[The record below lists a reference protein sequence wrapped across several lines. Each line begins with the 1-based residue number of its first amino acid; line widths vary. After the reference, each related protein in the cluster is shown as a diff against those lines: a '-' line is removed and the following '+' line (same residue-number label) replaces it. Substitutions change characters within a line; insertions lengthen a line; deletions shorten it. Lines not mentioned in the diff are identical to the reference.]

1 MSPPEF
7 LRESLVEKITFEL
20 ARTGLQ
26 PQHLA
31 IEITETVMIEDMP
44 NPNEYARTA
53 AAGHERAFGQLGHR
67 VYQLKLFARKISTQ
81 SNFNFCLA

>member
-31 IEITETVMIEDMP
+31 IEITEAVMIEDMP
-44 NPNEYARTA
+44 KTQTNMRVLQ
-53 AAGHERAFGQLGHR
+53 RLGMSVHLDDLGTR
-67 VYQLKLFARKISTQ
+67 YSSLNYLRGK
-81 SNFNFCLA
+81 